1 MTSPFKFLDA
11 FEQSDKAI
19 FFGRDAEIEQLYR
32 LVFEANLVLVYGQS
46 GTGKTSLIQC
56 GLANR
61 FAETDWFQLFVR
73 RTDDINLSLDREIRS
88 RAVTP
93 IPAAA
98 SAVEALRSLY
108 LDHLRPIYL
117 IFDQFEEL
125 FVLGSREE
133 QDAFFA
139 TVTTILAS
147 DVSCRIIISLR
158 EEYLASLHRFE
169 EVVPRLFDKRLRI
182 EPMSMTNVEQVIVGT
197 TGALGIQLEHG
208 KGTARRII
216 DQLDDQRV
224 GVQLAYLQVYL
235 DSLYHRAAA
244 RAGDGPVIFTDA
256 AVDETGK
263 LGDIMVEF
271 LAQQSAAIE
280 GDVAGL
286 PKHGVQHLL
295 EQFVTVDG
303 TKQPSSH
310 AELVDRMPDAAAWI
324 DAVLG
329 RLQKARILRDVD
341 GRWELAHDALASRIG
356 LARSAERKSVLMVQK
371 IVRDGYQ
378 RNIDFPKKKKWLSA
392 EDLALVSHSRRN
404 DKASAGA
411 AQLDLTTD
419 EQAFVRKS
427 IWKHRWRRWRFMALS
442 LLIGAFGL
450 LAIAM
455 IAIGELERDE
465 KAIAA
470 TNETDWLA
478 FRSYTIL
485 KERND
490 ETAIS
495 LRGDLIYAQAELNTN
510 HERGLVNFGEQLDN
524 FWDDLAG
531 ADAAREEG
539 DLDAAKLAYTRL
551 AKQWQ
556 DALAADQYD
565 LRARVRLKAILWR
578 QYWTTEDPQ
587 SEAIL
592 VRLHDLITP
601 LEAYDPVNFTNDLGD
616 VCFQLER
623 YRKTSPDCRML
634 AKKAAEQ

>member
-11 FEQSDKAI
+11 FEQGDKAI

-46 GTGKTSLIQC
+46 GTGKSSLIQC

-61 FAETDWFQLFVR
+61 FTATDWFQLFVR

-88 RAVTP
+88 RAATP

-98 SAVEALRSLY
+98 TAVEALRSLY

-125 FVLGSREE
+125 FVLGSRQE
-133 QDAFFA
+133 QDAFFK
-139 TVTTILAS
+139 TVTDILAS

-169 EVVPRLFDKRLRI
+169 DVVPTLFDKRLRI
-182 EPMSMTNVEQVIVGT
+182 EPMSMTNVEQVILGT
-197 TGALGIQLEHG
+197 TAALDIQLEHG
-208 KGTARRII
+208 KDTARRII

-244 RAGDGPVIFTDA
+244 RAGDGPVVFTDA

-271 LAQQSAAIE
+271 LAKQSAAIE
-280 GDVAGL
+280 ADVAGL

-295 EQFVTVDG
+295 EQFVTIDG
-303 TKQPSSH
+303 TKQPSSR
-310 AELVDRMPDAAAWI
+310 AELLERMPGAAPWI
-324 DAVLG
+324 DAVLH
-329 RLQKARILRDVD
+329 RLEKARILRNVD
-341 GRWELAHDALASRIG
+341 DRYELAHDALALRISEHCSG
-356 LARSAERKSVLMVQK
+356 ERKSILMVQK

-378 RNIDFPKKKKWLSA
+378 RNVAFPKKKKWLSA
-392 EDLALVSHSRRN
+392 EDLALVNHSRRN
-404 DKASAGA
+404 DTLGA
-411 AQLDLTTD
+411 AQLDLTAD

-427 IWKHRWRRWRFMALS
+427 IWKHRWRRWRFMGAS

-450 LAIAM
+450 FAIAI
-455 IAIGELERDE
+455 IAVGETERDE

-539 DLDAAKLAYTRL
+539 NLDAAKLAYARL

-601 LEAYDPVNFTNDLGD
+601 LDAYDPVNFTNDLGD

-623 YRKTSPDCRML
+623 YRKTSPDCRRL
-634 AKKAAEQ
+634 AKAAQE

>member
-11 FEQSDKAI
+11 FEQRDKAI
-19 FFGRDAEIEQLYR
+19 FFGRDAEVEQLYR
-32 LVFEANLVLVYGQS
+32 LMFETSLVLVYGQS

-61 FAETDWFQLFVR
+61 FAETDWFQLFIR
-73 RTDDINLSLDREIRS
+73 RTDDINQALDREV
-88 RAVTP
+88 RAKALTP
-93 IPAAA
+93 IPTEA
-98 SAVEALRSLY
+98 SPVEAIRSLF
-108 LDHLRPIYL
+108 LDHLRPVYL

-125 FVLGSREE
+125 FVLGSKAE
-133 QDAFFA
+133 QDAFFK
-139 TVTTILAS
+139 TVTNIIES
-147 DVSCRIIISLR
+147 DVSAKIIISLR

-169 EVVPRLFDKRLRI
+169 EVVPTLFNKRLRI
-182 EPMSMTNVEQVIVGT
+182 EPMSMTNVEQVIVGMT
-197 TGALGIQLEHG
+197 AALGIQLEHG
-208 KGTARRII
+208 KDTARRII

-244 RAGDGPVIFTDA
+244 RAGGGPVIFTDA

-271 LAQQSAAIE
+271 LAKQTAAIE
-280 GDVAGL
+280 AEIAGV

-303 TKQPSSH
+303 TKQPNSR
-310 AELVDRMPDAAAWI
+310 AELVDRMPDAAPWI

-329 RLQKARILRDVD
+329 RLQKVRILRDVD
-341 GRWELAHDALASRIG
+341 DHLELAHDALASRIG
-356 LARSAERKSVLMVQK
+356 DTRSAERKSILMVQK
-371 IVRDGYQ
+371 IVRDGHQ
-378 RNIDFPKKKKWLSA
+378 RNIAFPKKKKWLSA
-392 EDLALVSHSRRN
+392 EDLALVNHSRHN
-404 DKASAGA
+404 DNRPGGA
-411 AQLDLTTD
+411 AQLELTAD

-442 LLIGAFGL
+442 LFIGAFGL
-450 LAIAM
+450 LAIAI
-455 IAIGELERDE
+455 IALGETERDE

-495 LRGDLIYAQAELNTN
+495 LRGDLIFAEAELNTN

-524 FWDDLAG
+524 FWDELAK
-531 ADAAREEG
+531 ADETREKGE
-539 DLDAAKLAYTRL
+539 LDAANLAYAKLA
-551 AKQWQ
+551 KEWE
-556 DALAADQYD
+556 DALAVDQYD

-578 QYWTTEDPQ
+578 QYWIADEPE
-587 SEAIL
+587 SEAII

-601 LEAYDPVNFTNDLGD
+601 LDAYDPVNFTNDLSD
-616 VCFQLER
+616 ACFQLEH
-623 YRKTSPDCRML
+623 YRKTSPHCRKL
-634 AKKAAEQ
+634 AEAAQQ

>member
-11 FEQSDKAI
+11 FEQGDKAI

-32 LVFEANLVLVYGQS
+32 LMFEASLVLVYGQS

-61 FAETDWFQLFVR
+61 FATTDWFQLFVR
-73 RTDDINLSLDREIRS
+73 RTADINQALDREIR
-88 RAVTP
+88 AKALTP
-93 IPAAA
+93 IPAGA
-98 SAVEALRSLY
+98 SPVEAIQSLF
-108 LDHLRPIYL
+108 LDHLRPVYL

-133 QDAFFA
+133 QDAFFK
-139 TVTTILAS
+139 TVTGILAS

-169 EVVPRLFDKRLRI
+169 EVVPALFNKRLRI

-197 TGALGIQLEHG
+197 TAALDIQLEHG
-208 KGTARRII
+208 RDTARRII

-235 DSLYHRAAA
+235 DSLYQRAAA
-244 RAGDGPVIFTDA
+244 RAGGGPVIFTDA

-271 LAQQSAAIE
+271 LAKQSAAIE
-280 GDVAGL
+280 AEVAAI

-303 TKQPSSH
+303 TKQPSSR
-310 AELVDRMPDAAAWI
+310 AELVDRMPDAAPWI
-324 DAVLG
+324 DAVLD

-356 LARSAERKSVLMVQK
+356 EARSAERKSILMVQK
-371 IVRDGYQ
+371 IVHDGYQ
-378 RNIDFPKKKKWLSA
+378 RNIAFPKKKRWLSA

-404 DKASAGA
+404 DSAPAGA
-411 AQLDLTTD
+411 PQLELTAD

-427 IWKHRWRRWRFMALS
+427 IWKHRWRRWRFMAIS
-442 LLIGAFGL
+442 LVIGAVGVMAF
-450 LAIAM
+450 AI
-455 IAIGELERDE
+455 IILNEYERDD

-470 TNETDWLA
+470 TNDTDWLA
-478 FRSYTIL
+478 YRSYLIL
-485 KERND
+485 QDRD
-490 ETAIS
+490 DDVS
-495 LRGDLIYAQAELNTN
+495 RGVRQDLLYAEAELNTN
-510 HERGLVNFGEQLDN
+510 HESGLETFGQPLDD
-524 FWDDLAG
+524 FWTELRDADLAYEEG
-531 ADAAREEG
+531 RADVATASYQRMASELTGNIADAQLGLRE
-539 DLDAAKLAYTRL
+539 
-551 AKQWQ
+551 
-556 DALAADQYD
+556 
-565 LRARVRLKAILWR
+565 RVRLKATLWR
-578 QYWTTEDPQ
+578 QYTLSNDSDGEK
-587 SEAIL
+587 IM

-601 LEAYDPVNFTNDLGD
+601 LGSYDPVKFDKDLAD

-623 YRKTSPDCRML
+623 YRKTSPDCRSL
-634 AKKAAEQ
+634 AEASQE